1 MRIQVDCRKHKGA
14 IEPRSFVLGNHRIWI
29 LHVLERHR
37 NDVSERFKVASAD
50 GREFALRQDLGTGEW
65 ELGAVRAGK

>member
-1 MRIQVDCRKHKGA
+1 M
-14 IEPRSFVLGNHRIWI
+14 RIWI

-65 ELGAVRAGK
+65 ELGAVTTAK